1 MNTQLFQPD
10 SIATF
15 KRIANQEFHE
25 DVYIG
30 YIRPCTFKVCEVLA
44 GLINVPV
51 VRRCTEV
58 N

>member
-15 KRIANQEFHE
+15 KRIANREFHE

-30 YIRPCTFKVCEVLA
+30 YIRAFKVCEVLA
-44 GLINVPV
+44 GLINVTAV
-51 VRRCTEV
+51 MGCTEV
-58 N
+58 S